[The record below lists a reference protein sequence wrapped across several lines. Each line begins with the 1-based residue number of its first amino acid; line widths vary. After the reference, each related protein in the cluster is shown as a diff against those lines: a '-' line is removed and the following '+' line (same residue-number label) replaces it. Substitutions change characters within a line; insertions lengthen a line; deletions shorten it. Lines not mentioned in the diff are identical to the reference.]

1 MPLDVLVDRLRAH
14 RSIFVF
20 AIMGGMTTVVHIVT
34 GLALHH
40 VAGMTAAKANI
51 VAYITAFF
59 VSYSLHRNVT
69 FRSTASVGQSLPKF
83 LAISVLGFVLC
94 QLIVVMMV
102 NVMGFSYAAALAVM
116 VTTVPVVTYVL
127 SRIWAFRDGHF

>member
-1 MPLDVLVDRLRAH
+1 
-14 RSIFVF
+14 
-20 AIMGGMTTVVHIVT
+20 
-34 GLALHH
+34 
-40 VAGMTAAKANI
+40 
-51 VAYITAFF
+51 
-59 VSYSLHRNVT
+59 LHRNVT